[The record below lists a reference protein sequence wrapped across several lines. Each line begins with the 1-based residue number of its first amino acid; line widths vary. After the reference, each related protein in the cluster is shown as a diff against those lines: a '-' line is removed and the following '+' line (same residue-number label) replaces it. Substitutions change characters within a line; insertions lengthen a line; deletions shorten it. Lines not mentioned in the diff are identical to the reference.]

1 MAKYHSN
8 SFFEGEQQQVK
19 RTVMLMSKQW
29 EGVGQQCQILYI
41 FFFVYCYRY
50 KRTYLAYNSLK
61 WVND

>member
-1 MAKYHSN
+1 MAKYHGN

-41 FFFVYCYRY
+41 FFFVYCYG
-50 KRTYLAYNSLK
+50 L
-61 WVND
+61 